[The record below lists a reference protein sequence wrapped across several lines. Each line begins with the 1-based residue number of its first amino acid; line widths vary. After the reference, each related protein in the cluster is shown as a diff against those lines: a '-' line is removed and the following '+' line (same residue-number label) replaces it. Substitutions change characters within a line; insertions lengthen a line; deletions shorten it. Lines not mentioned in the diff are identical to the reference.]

1 MSAAREF
8 ALEIAERITGLG
20 PVTVRRFF
28 SGAGLVADDV
38 QFAFVID
45 GSLYLKVDDEF
56 RAAFE
61 ALGARPFVYQGKRR
75 SVTISS
81 YYEAPEDVLYDQ
93 DELRRWAVRS
103 HRAAAAARLRREPKK
118 PRAPAPARSKAAKT
132 QSGKTRKPPARKK
145 SASRS
150 IAPAARPSRPRR

>member
-20 PVTVRRFF
+20 PITVRRFF
-28 SGAGLVADDV
+28 SGAGLVADEV

-56 RAAFE
+56 RPEFE
-61 ALGARPFVYQGKRR
+61 ALGAKPFVYEGKRK
-75 SVTISS
+75 SITISS
-81 YYEAPEDVLYDQ
+81 YYEAPEDVIYDQ

-103 HRAAAAARLRREPKK
+103 HRAAAAARLQRMPKK
-118 PRAPAPARSKAAKT
+118 KRVPK
-132 QSGKTRKPPARKK
+132 KK
-145 SASRS
+145 SSSRS
-150 IAPAARPSRPRR
+150 TGSAARPSRRRR

>member
-1 MSAAREF
+1 MSTAREF
-8 ALEIAERITGLG
+8 ALEIAERISGLG

-28 SGAGLVADDV
+28 NGVGLVADEV
-38 QFAFVID
+38 QFAFVMG

-61 ALGARPFVYQGKRR
+61 ALGAKPFVYEGKRKA
-75 SVTISS
+75 VTISS
-81 YYEAPEDVLYDQ
+81 YYETPEDVLYDQ

-118 PRAPAPARSKAAKT
+118 KAAAPSKK
-132 QSGKTRKPPARKK
+132 QSAK
-145 SASRS
+145 
-150 IAPAARPSRPRR
+150 AAPRRARRK

>member
-8 ALEIAERITGLG
+8 ALEIAERISGLG

-28 SGAGLVADDV
+28 SGAGLVADGV
-38 QFAFVID
+38 QFAFVIG

-56 RAAFE
+56 RPAFE
-61 ALGARPFVYQGKRR
+61 AMGARPFVYEGKRKP
-75 SVTISS
+75 VTISS
-81 YYEAPEDVLYDQ
+81 YYETPEDVIYDP

-118 PRAPAPARSKAAKT
+118 KVPAPSKKQPAKAAAGKRRKT
-132 QSGKTRKPPARKK
+132 PAK
-145 SASRS
+145 
-150 IAPAARPSRPRR
+150 